1 MVKSHEDQF
10 QAFLFLAQSW
20 GMDVTLM
27 DVELHPTLDK
37 YFQDLNTQT
46 SWMFYTKAYWT
57 GVFDADE
64 ERRTKQ
70 FYGGLK

>member
-1 MVKSHEDQF
+1 MIKSHEDQF
-10 QAFLFLAQSW
+10 QTFLCLAQSW
-20 GMDVTLM
+20 GM